1 MVEWARPMS
10 MNYTFQI
17 DAYTP
22 ATIPMVRLAKYML
35 HYADMFGHDDAVH
48 FKMLGAG
55 SLRLVAN
62 IDDGFSPKVAKR
74 LALIDA
80 GEGDSRGAK
89 AKAAIGRLLA
99 EDGTSGF
106 IFQDGD
112 DTDKIISFPR
122 TPHPLQEIIGPI
134 CEEHSI
140 DGTLIKVGGAG
151 QTASL
156 QLQCGRK
163 KYTKI
168 RTSRDIARRIAKQL
182 YEPVRLFGRC
192 EWIRNENGR
201 WIMQKFQAEKFI
213 VLENIGLKETFHR
226 LRAIEGSDWK
236 KMDDPI
242 QVAMALR
249 DKSAE
254 VL

>member
-1 MVEWARPMS
+1 MS
-10 MNYTFQI
+10 MSYTFQI

-22 ATIPMVRLAKYML
+22 ATIPMARLAKYMW
-35 HYADMFGHDDAVH
+35 HCADMFGYDSAVH
-48 FKMLGAG
+48 FKMLGVG
-55 SLRLVAN
+55 SLQLVAN
-62 IDDGFSPKVAKR
+62 IDDGFFSKVGNR

-80 GEGDSRGAK
+80 GEGDLRGAK

-106 IFQDGD
+106 IYQGGNDS
-112 DTDKIISFPR
+112 DKIISFPR
-122 TPHPLQEIIGPI
+122 TPQTRQEVIGPI
-134 CEEHSI
+134 CEEYSI
-140 DGTLIKVGGAG
+140 DGTLIKAGGAG

-156 QLQCGRK
+156 QLQSGTK
-163 KYTKI
+163 KIAGI
-168 RTSRDIARRIAKQL
+168 RTNRDIARRIAKHL
-182 YEPVRLFGRC
+182 YKPVRLFGRG

-213 VLENIGLKETFHR
+213 VLQKVGLKETFNR

-242 QVAMALR
+242 QVVMALR